1 MLKLITH
8 VRNITVVHLFSVN
21 FLPKLKRMKLELLAV
36 IINKNM
42 IGIKENKETK
52 VILRT
57 VTYFLSNF
65 IHEVTVL
72 EIDFPKSELWC
83 FSWSS
88 SKRKTFQNSSL
99 NMGFF
104 FRKWFQVNM
113 EKGKIRQCKNECATV
128 V

>member
-36 IINKNM
+36 IINKNI

-72 EIDFPKSELWC
+72 ETDFPKSEL
-83 FSWSS
+83 
-88 SKRKTFQNSSL
+88 
-99 NMGFF
+99 
-104 FRKWFQVNM
+104 
-113 EKGKIRQCKNECATV
+113 
-128 V
+128 